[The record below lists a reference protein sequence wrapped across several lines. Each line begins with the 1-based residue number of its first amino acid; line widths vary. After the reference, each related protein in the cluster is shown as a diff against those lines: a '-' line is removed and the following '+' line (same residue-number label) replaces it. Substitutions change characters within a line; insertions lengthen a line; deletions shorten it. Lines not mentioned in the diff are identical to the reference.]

1 MKALIIAAGNGERIN
16 HITDGKPKP
25 LLDVL
30 GLTLIER
37 AILSAKKAGINE
49 FVIVLGYKGRA
60 IKKYLGSGEKHN
72 VKIEYI
78 YNREWKKENGVSI
91 LKAEKTVG
99 ETFVLLMSDHIFD
112 YRILQNLIKKS
123 RSKCI
128 LCVDRSPDAYIDM
141 EDATKVRTD
150 GKKIIDIGKDIKKYD
165 AVDCGIFL
173 LNKEIFK
180 AIKESVKRGETS
192 LSAAVKI
199 LAKNNKIEVFDIKNL
214 FWLDVDTKKDYVQA
228 KKLLLKNLIKQ
239 TDGPVS
245 RHINRK
251 VSTALTK
258 LFLKT
263 NTSPDTISLI
273 SLFLSVISCHFFV
286 LGNYFSVILGGIMA
300 QLSSIIDG
308 CDGEVARL
316 KFKETKSGAFF
327 DAVLDRYADTLI
339 IFGMVYGFWT
349 LTGNLLVWIAGFFA
363 LSGTLINSYTSDKY
377 KAEFCK
383 PFVSRKM
390 PVGRDARCFIIMIG
404 AFLNQVFYTIVLLS
418 IFTHIENLRRAGFV
432 KLKNLNPGG
441 IKKKI

>member
-72 VKIEYI
+72 VKIEYV
-78 YNREWKKENGVSI
+78 YNREWKKENGVSV
-91 LKAEKTVG
+91 LKAEKAVG

-214 FWLDVDTKKDYVQA
+214 IQKCAYHYNKA
-228 KKLLLKNLIKQ
+228 SCISSN
-239 TDGPVS
+239 
-245 RHINRK
+245 RH
-251 VSTALTK
+251 
-258 LFLKT
+258 
-263 NTSPDTISLI
+263 
-273 SLFLSVISCHFFV
+273 
-286 LGNYFSVILGGIMA
+286 FS
-300 QLSSIIDG
+300 
-308 CDGEVARL
+308 
-316 KFKETKSGAFF
+316 
-327 DAVLDRYADTLI
+327 
-339 IFGMVYGFWT
+339 
-349 LTGNLLVWIAGFFA
+349 
-363 LSGTLINSYTSDKY
+363 
-377 KAEFCK
+377 
-383 PFVSRKM
+383 
-390 PVGRDARCFIIMIG
+390 
-404 AFLNQVFYTIVLLS
+404 
-418 IFTHIENLRRAGFV
+418 
-432 KLKNLNPGG
+432 
-441 IKKKI
+441 